1 MRAAKL
7 ARTALD
13 RRRSDQGL
21 REIAAMNKPVL
32 PVSSCQLKLPT
43 IGRGIETYRLAAS
56 RTFPA
61 KLQGPLNRVAFSAA
75 HVVADP
81 LAEVDPWLTAAVDW
95 DRTIAFREHVWD
107 LGLGVA
113 EAMDTAQR
121 GMGLDWSTSLELIKR
136 SVAAAKARGNALVF
150 SGAGTDHLA
159 AEDAKTTDDV
169 ISAYEEQTAAVEK
182 AGGRIILM
190 ASRALARL
198 GRNADDYARVYN
210 RVLSQVAQPVIIHWL
225 GDMFDPALANYWG
238 TSDLDQAMDTAVG
251 IINANAAKVDGVKVS
266 LLDKQREI
274 DMRRRLD
281 KNVKMY
287 TGDDF
292 NYAEL
297 IAGDSKGFSHALLG
311 IFDAIAPAA
320 SYALSRLAAGDEVGF
335 RDVLEPTVP
344 LSRHIFK
351 APTRFYK
358 TGVVFM
364 AYLNGHQDHF
374 TMVGGQESTR
384 STLHLAELFRLAD
397 KAGLLTNPE
406 LATQRMKAVL
416 ALRGIES

>member
-1 MRAAKL
+1 
-7 ARTALD
+7 
-13 RRRSDQGL
+13 
-21 REIAAMNKPVL
+21 MNKPVL
-32 PVSSCQLKLPT
+32 PVSSYQLKLPT
-43 IGRGIETYRLAAS
+43 ADRRIETYRLAAS
-56 RTFPA
+56 RTFPS
-61 KLQGPLNRVAFSAA
+61 KLQGALNRVAFSAA
-75 HVVADP
+75 HTVADP
-81 LAEVDPWLTAAVDW
+81 MADVDPWLSAAVDW

-121 GMGLDWSTSLELIKR
+121 GMGLDWPTSLELIQR
-136 SVAAAKARGNALVF
+136 SVKAAKARGGALVF
-150 SGAGTDHLA
+150 SGAGTDQLA
-159 AEDAKTTDDV
+159 PEDAKNLDDV
-169 ISAYEEQTAAVEK
+169 ISAYEEQIGAVAK

-190 ASRALARL
+190 ASRALAKI
-198 GRNADDYARVYN
+198 GRSPDDYAKVYD
-210 RVLSQVAQPVIIHWL
+210 RVLSQVREPVIIHWL

-238 TSDLDQAMDTAVG
+238 TSSLDRAMDVAVG
-251 IINANAAKVDGVKVS
+251 VINSNAAKVDGVKVS
-266 LLDKQREI
+266 LLDKQRNL
-274 DMRRRLD
+274 DMRRRLAPD
-281 KNVKMY
+281 VKMY

-297 IAGDSKGFSHALLG
+297 IAGDAKGFSHALLG

-320 SYALSRLAAGDEVGF
+320 SYALSRLATGDEAGF
-335 RDVLEPTVP
+335 HDVLGPTVP

-358 TGVVFM
+358 TGIVFM

-374 TMVGGQESTR
+374 TMVGGQESAR

-397 KAGLLTNPE
+397 QAGLLANPE
-406 LATQRMKAVL
+406 LATRRMKTVL

>member
-1 MRAAKL
+1 
-7 ARTALD
+7 
-13 RRRSDQGL
+13 
-21 REIAAMNKPVL
+21 MNKPVM
-32 PVSSCQLKLPT
+32 PASSLSLKLP
-43 IGRGIETYRLAAS
+43 GANGQLENYRLAAS
-56 RTFPA
+56 RSFPA
-61 KLQGPLNRVAFSAA
+61 KLDGTLNRVAFSAA
-75 HVVADP
+75 HVVSDP
-81 LAEVDPWLTAAVDW
+81 LADVDPWLSAAIDW
-95 DRTIAFREHVWD
+95 DRTIAFREHIWD

-121 GMGLDWSTSLELIKR
+121 GMGLDWQTSLELIQR
-136 SVAAAKARGNALVF
+136 SVSAAKARGGALVF

-159 AEDAKTTDDV
+159 VEDAKTLDDV
-169 ISAYEEQTAAVEK
+169 IRAYEEQVAAVEK

-190 ASRALARL
+190 ASRALARIA
-198 GRNADDYARVYN
+198 RHPDNYARIYD
-210 RVLSQVAQPVIIHWL
+210 RVLSQVTEPVIIHWL

-238 TSDLDQAMDTAVG
+238 TPDLDRAMDVALGV
-251 IINANAAKVDGVKVS
+251 INTNAAKIDGVKVS

-281 KNVKMY
+281 TRVKMY

-297 IAGDSKGFSHALLG
+297 IAGDEKGYSHALLG

-320 SYALSRLAAGDEVGF
+320 SYALSRLAASDAQGF
-335 RDVLEPTVP
+335 HDVLGPTVP

-358 TGVVFM
+358 TGIVFM

-397 KAGLLTNPE
+397 QAGLLANPE
-406 LATQRMKAVL
+406 LATRRMKTVL
-416 ALRGIES
+416 ALRGVES

>member
-1 MRAAKL
+1 
-7 ARTALD
+7 
-13 RRRSDQGL
+13 
-21 REIAAMNKPVL
+21 MNRPVL
-32 PVSSCQLKLPT
+32 PVSSLSLKLPLAD
-43 IGRGIETYRLAAS
+43 RGIETYRLAAS
-56 RTFPA
+56 RSFPG
-61 KLQGPLNRVAFSAA
+61 KLEGTLNRVAFSAA

-81 LAEVDPWLTAAVDW
+81 LGDVDPWLTADIDW
-95 DRTIAFREHVWD
+95 DKTIAFREHVWD

-121 GMGLDWSTSLELIKR
+121 GMGLDWPTALELIQR
-136 SVAAAKARGNALVF
+136 SVAAAKAKGNALVF
-150 SGAGTDHLA
+150 SGAGTDHLPV
-159 AEDAKTTDDV
+159 EDARSLDDV
-169 ISAYEEQTAAVEK
+169 IRAYEEQIAAVER

-190 ASRALARL
+190 ASRALAKI
-198 GRNADDYARVYN
+198 GRNAGDYAKVYD
-210 RVLSQVAQPVIIHWL
+210 RVLSQVGEPVIIHWL

-238 TSDLDQAMDTAVG
+238 TPSLDAAMDVAVG

-266 LLDKQREI
+266 LLDKSREI

-281 KNVKMY
+281 KRVKMY

-297 IAGDSKGFSHALLG
+297 IAGDDQGFSHALLG

-320 SYALSRLAAGDEVGF
+320 SYALSRLAAGDEAGF
-335 RDVLEPTVP
+335 HDVLGPTVP

-374 TMVGGQESTR
+374 TMVGGQESAR
-384 STLHLAELFRLAD
+384 STLHLAELFRLAER
-397 KAGLLTNPE
+397 AGLLSNPE
-406 LATQRMKAVL
+406 LATRRMKAVL
-416 ALRGIES
+416 ALRGVEP

>member
-1 MRAAKL
+1 
-7 ARTALD
+7 
-13 RRRSDQGL
+13 
-21 REIAAMNKPVL
+21 MNRPVM
-32 PVSSCQLKLPT
+32 PVSSLSLNLPNT
-43 IGRGIETYRLAAS
+43 DGSLQTYRLAAS
-56 RTFPA
+56 RSFPA
-61 KLQGPLNRVAFSAA
+61 KLEGTLDRVAFSAA
-75 HVVADP
+75 HVVCDP
-81 LAEVDPWLTAAVDW
+81 LADTDPWLTAAVDW
-95 DRTIAFREHVWD
+95 DKTLAFREHVWD

-121 GMGLDWSTSLELIKR
+121 GMGLDWPTSLELIQR
-136 SVAAAKARGNALVF
+136 SVAAAEARGGALVF

-159 AEDAKTTDDV
+159 TEDAKNIDDV
-169 ISAYEEQTAAVEK
+169 IRAYEEQIAAIEK

-190 ASRALARL
+190 ASRALAKIARSP
-198 GRNADDYARVYN
+198 DDYAKVYG
-210 RVLSQVAQPVIIHWL
+210 RVLSQVAEPVIIHWL
-225 GDMFDPALANYWG
+225 GDMFDPALSGYWG
-238 TSDLDQAMDTAVG
+238 ATDLGKAMDTAVA
-251 IINANAAKVDGVKVS
+251 IINAHAVKVDGVKIS

-274 DMRRRLD
+274 DMRRRLA
-281 KNVKMY
+281 KGVKMY

-297 IAGDSKGFSHALLG
+297 IAGDAQGYSHALLG

-320 SYALSRLAAGDEVGF
+320 SYALSRLAAFDTQGF
-335 RDVLEPTVP
+335 HDVLGPTVP

-358 TGVVFM
+358 TGIVFM

-397 KAGLLTNPE
+397 QAGLLANPE
-406 LATQRMKAVL
+406 LATRRMKSVL
-416 ALRGIES
+416 AVRGIEA

>member
-1 MRAAKL
+1 
-7 ARTALD
+7 
-13 RRRSDQGL
+13 
-21 REIAAMNKPVL
+21 MNKPGL
-32 PVSSCQLKLPT
+32 PMSSLSLRLPT
-43 IGRGIETYRLAAS
+43 ADRSLETYRLAAS
-56 RTFPA
+56 RVFPA
-61 KLQGPLNRVAFSAA
+61 RLEGTLNRVAFSAA

-81 LAEVDPWLTAAVDW
+81 LADVDPWLNTAIDW

-121 GMGLDWSTSLELIKR
+121 GMGLDWSTSLELITR
-136 SVAAAKARGNALVF
+136 SVKAARARGSALVF

-159 AEDAKTTDDV
+159 VDDANTLDDV
-169 ISAYEEQTAAVEK
+169 IRAYEEQVAAVEK
-182 AGGRIILM
+182 VGGRIILM
-190 ASRALARL
+190 ASRTLAKL
-198 GRNADDYARVYN
+198 GRKPDDYAGVYD
-210 RVLSQVAQPVIIHWL
+210 RVLSQVREPVIIHWL

-238 TSDLDQAMDTAVG
+238 TPDLDTAMDVAVG

-266 LLDKQREI
+266 LLDKRREI
-274 DMRRRLD
+274 DMRRRL
-281 KNVKMY
+281 NTSVKMY

-297 IAGDSKGFSHALLG
+297 IAGDDHGFSHALLG
-311 IFDAIAPAA
+311 IFDAMAPAA
-320 SYALSRLAAGDEVGF
+320 SFALSRLAAGDEAGF
-335 RDVLEPTVP
+335 HDVLGPTVP

-397 KAGLLTNPE
+397 KARLFADPE
-406 LATQRMKAVL
+406 LATRRMKAVL
-416 ALRGIES
+416 ATRGIEA

>member
-1 MRAAKL
+1 
-7 ARTALD
+7 
-13 RRRSDQGL
+13 
-21 REIAAMNKPVL
+21 MNKPVL
-32 PVSSCQLKLPT
+32 PVSSLSLRLPT
-43 IGRGIETYRLAAS
+43 ASRGIETYRLAGS
-56 RTFPA
+56 RSYPSR
-61 KLQGPLNRVAFSAA
+61 LQGRLNRVAFSAA

-81 LAEVDPWLTAAVDW
+81 QADADPWLAAAIDW

-121 GMGLDWSTSLELIKR
+121 GMGLDWPTSLELIRR
-136 SVAAAKARGNALVF
+136 SVAAARARGGGLVF
-150 SGAGTDHLA
+150 CGAGTDQLA
-159 AEDAKTTDDV
+159 PDEAKNLDDV
-169 ISAYEEQTAAVEK
+169 IHAYEEQIAEVEK
-182 AGGRIILM
+182 VGGRIILM

-198 GRNADDYARVYN
+198 GRNPDDYARVYH
-210 RVLSQVAQPVIIHWL
+210 RVLSQVREPVIIHWL

-238 TSDLDQAMDTAVG
+238 TAGLDQAMDVAVG
-251 IINANAAKVDGVKVS
+251 IINTNAARIDGVKVS
-266 LLDKQREI
+266 LLDMQREI

-281 KNVKMY
+281 RNVKMY

-297 IAGDSKGFSHALLG
+297 IAGDSQGFSHALLG

-320 SYALSRLAAGDEVGF
+320 SYALSRLAAGDEKGF

-344 LSRHIFK
+344 LSRHIFR

-374 TMVGGQESTR
+374 TMVGGQESAR
-384 STLHLAELFRLAD
+384 STLHLADLFRLAD
-397 KAGLLTNPE
+397 QAGLLANPE
-406 LATQRMKAVL
+406 LATRRMQAVM
-416 ALRGIES
+416 AVRGVES

>member
-1 MRAAKL
+1 V
-7 ARTALD
+7 
-13 RRRSDQGL
+13 
-21 REIAAMNKPVL
+21 NKSVL
-32 PVSSCQLKLPT
+32 PISSYQLNLP
-43 IGRGIETYRLAAS
+43 RADRSIETYRLAAS
-56 RTFPA
+56 RNFPT
-61 KLQGPLNRVAFSAA
+61 KLQGTLNRVAFSAA
-75 HVVADP
+75 HVVANP
-81 LAEVDPWLTAAVDW
+81 LADIDPWLSAAVDW
-95 DRTIAFREHVWD
+95 DKTIAFREHVWD

-121 GMGLDWSTSLELIKR
+121 GMGLDWPTSLELIER
-136 SVAAAKARGNALVF
+136 SVRAAKARGNALVF

-159 AEDAKTTDDV
+159 PEDAKSLDDV
-169 ISAYEEQTAAVEK
+169 IRAYEEQIGKIEK

-190 ASRALARL
+190 ASRALARI
-198 GRNADDYARVYN
+198 GRGPDDYAKVYN
-210 RVLSQVAQPVIIHWL
+210 RVLSQVAEPVIIHWL

-238 TSDLDQAMDTAVG
+238 TQNLDEAMDVAVG
-251 IINANAAKVDGVKVS
+251 VINANAAKVDGVKVS

-297 IAGDSKGFSHALLG
+297 IAGDEYGFSHALLG

-320 SYALSRLAAGDEVGF
+320 SYALSRLGAGDAVGF
-335 RDVLEPTVP
+335 HDVLGPTVP

-358 TGVVFM
+358 TGIVFM

-374 TMVGGQESTR
+374 TMVGGQDSAR

-397 KAGLLTNPE
+397 QAGLLANPD
-406 LATQRMKAVL
+406 LATRRMKMVL
-416 ALRGIES
+416 ALRGCDA

>member
-1 MRAAKL
+1 
-7 ARTALD
+7 
-13 RRRSDQGL
+13 
-21 REIAAMNKPVL
+21 MNKPVL
-32 PVSSCQLKLPT
+32 PVSSLSLKLPKAN
-43 IGRGIETYRLAAS
+43 REIETYRLAAS
-56 RTFPA
+56 RTFPSR
-61 KLQGPLNRVAFSAA
+61 LQGALNRVAFSAA

-81 LAEVDPWLTAAVDW
+81 LADVDPWLTAAVDW

-121 GMGLDWSTSLELIKR
+121 GMGLDWPTSLELIQR
-136 SVAAAKARGNALVF
+136 SVRAAKARGNALVF

-159 AEDAKTTDDV
+159 PADAKSLDDV
-169 ISAYEEQTAAVEK
+169 IRAYEEQIAAVEK

-190 ASRALARL
+190 ASRALAKI
-198 GRNADDYARVYN
+198 GRNPDDYAKVYD
-210 RVLSQVAQPVIIHWL
+210 RVLSQVREPVIIHWL

-238 TSDLDQAMDTAVG
+238 TSNLDEAMDVAVG
-251 IINANAAKVDGVKVS
+251 VINSNAAKVDGVKVS

-297 IAGDSKGFSHALLG
+297 IAGDGQGFSHALLG

-320 SYALSRLAAGDEVGF
+320 SYALSRLAAGDEAGF

-397 KAGLLTNPE
+397 KAGLLANPE
-406 LATQRMKAVL
+406 LATRRMKAVL

>member
-1 MRAAKL
+1 
-7 ARTALD
+7 
-13 RRRSDQGL
+13 
-21 REIAAMNKPVL
+21 MNKPVL
-32 PVSSCQLKLPT
+32 PVASLSLKLPDAR
-43 IGRGIETYRLAAS
+43 RGIETYRLAGS
-56 RTFPA
+56 RTYPS
-61 KLQGPLNRVAFSAA
+61 KLQGTLNRVAFSAA

-81 LAEVDPWLTAAVDW
+81 LADVDPWLCAAIDW

-121 GMGLDWSTSLELIKR
+121 GMGLDWPTSLELIQR
-136 SVAAAKARGNALVF
+136 SVAAARARGQALVF
-150 SGAGTDHLA
+150 SGAGTDQLA
-159 AEDAKTTDDV
+159 PQDAKSLDDV
-169 ISAYEEQTAAVEK
+169 IRAYEEQIAAVEK

-198 GRNADDYARVYN
+198 GRNPDDYARVYD
-210 RVLSQVAQPVIIHWL
+210 RMLSQVREPVIIHWL

-238 TSDLDQAMDTAVG
+238 TAQLDQAMDVAVG

-266 LLDKQREI
+266 LLDMQREI

-281 KNVKMY
+281 GNVKMY

-297 IAGDSKGFSHALLG
+297 IAGDSRGFSHALLG

-320 SYALSRLAAGDEVGF
+320 SFALSRLAAGDDKGF

-344 LSRHIFK
+344 LSRHIFR

-374 TMVGGQESTR
+374 TMVGGQESAR

-397 KAGLLTNPE
+397 QAGLLADPE
-406 LATQRMKAVL
+406 LATRRMRAVL

>member
-1 MRAAKL
+1 VNN
-7 ARTALD
+7 
-13 RRRSDQGL
+13 S
-21 REIAAMNKPVL
+21 VL
-32 PVSSCQLKLPT
+32 PISSYQLNLP
-43 IGRGIETYRLAAS
+43 RADRSIETYRLAAS
-56 RTFPA
+56 RNFPT
-61 KLQGPLNRVAFSAA
+61 KLQGTLNRVAFSAA
-75 HVVADP
+75 HVVANP
-81 LAEVDPWLTAAVDW
+81 LADIDPWLSAAVDW
-95 DRTIAFREHVWD
+95 DKTIAFREHVWD

-121 GMGLDWSTSLELIKR
+121 GMGLDWPTSLELIER
-136 SVAAAKARGNALVF
+136 SVRAAKARGNALVF

-159 AEDAKTTDDV
+159 PEDAKSLDDV
-169 ISAYEEQTAAVEK
+169 IRAYEEQIGKIEK

-190 ASRALARL
+190 ASRALARI
-198 GRNADDYARVYN
+198 GRGPDDYAKVYN
-210 RVLSQVAQPVIIHWL
+210 RVLSQVAEPVIIHWL

-238 TSDLDQAMDTAVG
+238 TQNLDEAMDVAVG
-251 IINANAAKVDGVKVS
+251 VINANAAKVDGVKVS

-297 IAGDSKGFSHALLG
+297 IAGDEYGVSHALLG

-320 SYALSRLAAGDEVGF
+320 SYALSRLGAGDAVGF
-335 RDVLEPTVP
+335 HDVLGPTVP

-358 TGVVFM
+358 TGIVFM

-374 TMVGGQESTR
+374 TMVGGQDSAR

-397 KAGLLTNPE
+397 QAGLLANPD
-406 LATQRMKAVL
+406 LATRRMKMVL
-416 ALRGIES
+416 ALRGCDA